1 MEKKIVE
8 IKLPFFDGFY
18 ESVYYNCD
26 SIYNDFHDYEDDY
39 KEQYGDDVTDEDF
52 DIYYKE
58 YTQDVCKEFTEQFF
72 DLAPKFIEKLEFVEM
87 TSPAYYNFETDKI
100 YANATL
106 SDDWRE
112 QVLKFMR
119 DNKDWLSERIKK
131 DWTSYDGFMSFMDN
145 TYDSW
150 LTRFETEE
158 DIDPRYLATMV
169 GYIMMK
175 ENDDIRWLLVE
186 CTLENVYIGSY
197 IYYCTKDNVDEENS

>member
-8 IKLPFFDGFY
+8 INLPFFDGFY
-18 ESVYYNCD
+18 ESIYYNSD

-39 KEQYGDDVTDEDF
+39 KEQYGDDVTDDDF
-52 DIYYKE
+52 DIEYKE

-145 TYDSW
+145 TYDAW

-158 DIDPRYLATMV
+158 DIDPRYLSTIV

-175 ENDDIRWLLVE
+175 ENDDIRWTLAE
-186 CTLENVYIGSY
+186 CTLENIYIGSY
-197 IYYCTKDNVDEENS
+197 IYCTKDKVDEEKS

>member
-1 MEKKIVE
+1 
-8 IKLPFFDGFY
+8 
-18 ESVYYNCD
+18 
-26 SIYNDFHDYEDDY
+26 
-39 KEQYGDDVTDEDF
+39 
-52 DIYYKE
+52 
-58 YTQDVCKEFTEQFF
+58 
-72 DLAPKFIEKLEFVEM
+72 M

-145 TYDSW
+145 TYDAW

-169 GYIMMK
+169 GYIMLI
-175 ENDDIRWLLVE
+175 ENDDIRWTLAE
-186 CTLENVYIGSY
+186 YTLENVYIGSY
-197 IYYCTKDNVDEENS
+197 IYCTKDKVDEENS

>member
-8 IKLPFFDGFY
+8 INLPFFDGFY

-26 SIYNDFHDYEDDY
+26 SIYNDFHDFEDDY
-39 KEQYGDDVTDEDF
+39 KEQYGNDVTDDDF
-52 DIYYKE
+52 DILYKE

-72 DLAPKFIEKLEFVEM
+72 DLAPKFIEKLEFSEM

-158 DIDPRYLATMV
+158 DIDPRYLSTIV
-169 GYIMMK
+169 GYIMLK
-175 ENDDIRWLLVE
+175 ENDDIRWTLAE
-186 CTLENVYIGSY
+186 CTLENIYIGSY
-197 IYYCTKDNVDEENS
+197 IYCTKDKADKENS

>member
-8 IKLPFFDGFY
+8 INLPFFDGFY
-18 ESVYYNCD
+18 ESIYYNSD

-39 KEQYGDDVTDEDF
+39 KEQYGDDVTDDDF
-52 DIYYKE
+52 DIEYKE

-145 TYDSW
+145 TYDAW

-158 DIDPRYLATMV
+158 DIDPRYLSTIV

-175 ENDDIRWLLVE
+175 ENDDIRWTLAE
-186 CTLENVYIGSY
+186 CTLENIYIGSY
-197 IYYCTKDNVDEENS
+197 IYCTKDNVVEEKS